1 MTSLDIYHRLP
12 GWARTLAASARGW
25 ELSRWRYG
33 PDSERLVTEALERD
47 RWPMARWEQ
56 WRQERLTAILRRAV
70 NEVPYYKNLWEGR
83 SGWEKL
89 ENWPILEKEPL
100 RRDPRAFVARDR
112 DIQRLFH
119 DHTSGTSG
127 TSLNIWLSR
136 DTVRGWYA
144 LFEARCR
151 RWYGVSRHDRWAMMG
166 GQLVVPRAQRQPPFW
181 VWNAGLNQ
189 LYMSSYHLSPDAIPH
204 YLEALRRYRIRYL
217 LGYTSSLY
225 ALAAAALER
234 GLEVPRM
241 KVAVANAEPVFDYQ
255 RRAIAKAFGC
265 PVRETYGMA
274 EIVTAASECD
284 RGNLHLW
291 PEAGITE
298 VIGGELICT
307 GLFNPDMP
315 LIRYRVGDRGKLGAA
330 GDCSCGRTL
339 PVLLSLEG
347 RTDDMLFTADG
358 CRIGRLDPV
367 FKDGLPIQEAQIV
380 QEEIDRLRVLYVP
393 ATGFDSRA
401 ERLIAERLRARMGPV
416 RIDFE
421 AVAAIPR
428 GVNGKFRAVICNLPP
443 EQRPASSL
451 TVPDGA
457 GKP

>member
-1 MTSLDIYHRLP
+1 MQMIDLYHRLP

>member
-274 EIVTAASECD
+274 EIVTAASECEHG
-284 RGNLHLW
+284 RLHLW

-315 LIRYRVGDRGKLGAA
+315 LIRYRVGDSGKVDAA
-330 GDCSCGRTL
+330 GDCPCGRNL

-367 FKDGLPIQEAQIV
+367 FKDGIPIREAQII
-380 QEEIDRLRVLYVP
+380 QEEFHRLRVLYVP
-393 ATGFDSRA
+393 APGFDAGA

-416 RIDFE
+416 QVDFE
-421 AVAAIPR
+421 AVAVIPR

-443 EQRPASSL
+443 EKRQAVS
-451 TVPDGA
+451 
-457 GKP
+457 

>member
-367 FKDGLPIQEAQIV
+367 FKEGLPIQEAQII
-380 QEEIDRLRVLYVP
+380 QEELDRVRVVYVP

>member
-1 MTSLDIYHRLP
+1 MI
-12 GWARTLAASARGW
+12 
-25 ELSRWRYG
+25 
-33 PDSERLVTEALERD
+33 
-47 RWPMARWEQ
+47 
-56 WRQERLTAILRRAV
+56 
-70 NEVPYYKNLWEGR
+70 
-83 SGWEKL
+83 
-89 ENWPILEKEPL
+89 
-100 RRDPRAFVARDR
+100 
-112 DIQRLFH
+112 
-119 DHTSGTSG
+119 
-127 TSLNIWLSR
+127 
-136 DTVRGWYA
+136 
-144 LFEARCR
+144 
-151 RWYGVSRHDRWAMMG
+151 G

-225 ALAAAALER
+225 AVAVAALER
-234 GLEVPRM
+234 GLETPPMV
-241 KVAVANAEPVFDYQ
+241 VAIANAEPVFDYQ
-255 RRAIAKAFGC
+255 RRTITRAFGC

-274 EIVTAASECD
+274 EIVTAASECGQ
-284 RGNLHLW
+284 GNLHLW

-298 VIGGELICT
+298 VSNGELICT

-315 LIRYRVGDRGKLGAA
+315 LIRYRAGDRGELGAA

-367 FKDGLPIQEAQIV
+367 FKDGLPIQEAQII
-380 QEEIDRLRVLYVP
+380 QEELDRLRVLYVP
-393 ATGFDSRA
+393 AIGFDASA
-401 ERLIAERLRARMGPV
+401 ERSIAERLRARMGPV

-428 GVNGKFRAVICNLPP
+428 GANGKFRAVICNLPP

-451 TVPDGA
+451 AVPDGA